1 MPTTLIATLMTFGLG
16 LQQRVRA
23 ALDGDRERG
32 LTTLEI
38 VFWSAGL
45 LLVAGLVYA
54 AIQAYVTSKIPGIS

>member
-1 MPTTLIATLMTFGLG
+1 MHAHIIATLMTLGLG
-16 LQQRVRA
+16 LQQRYRT

-45 LLVAGLVYA
+45 LLVAGLVFA
-54 AIQAYVTSKIPGIS
+54 AIQAYVAGKIPGIS